1 MLGVLIAGVLSAV
14 VPPRY
19 TSTTSMAFAVT
30 YYRDSTEYSNI
41 YQGALLAAERAAF
54 YAPLVPEPRITDAVA
69 QRVGEG
75 LTGSQISAMMV
86 ASVPPETALL
96 TIQVT
101 DTSPL
106 RAQQVAQAVA
116 ETVGTVVSQIEPL
129 PAPGSPPIV
138 RADVVQ
144 PASFSPDPVSLG
156 TTAQLV
162 PRVHRRSRGGCAGR
176 AGPHRGPS
184 TRALARATQGS
195 DGWPVLSV
203 VPRDRKLEQWPLAID
218 PSIPP
223 ARREAYRLLRVS
235 LSSVETGSHQV
246 VVVTSPRPGDG
257 RTVVAANLAI
267 ALAQAGERVLLVEAD
282 LARPRLATLLGLDPG
297 PGLVAA
303 VGTSPP
309 DTSLVQ
315 PWPGMFDV
323 LAAGSSVDDPTTV
336 LGRPEFSEL
345 VNMLRDS
352 YDTVIIDAPP
362 LLVVAEGVVL
372 ASRADKTV
380 VVVGDRV
387 SNRDD
392 VERAAGLL
400 TASGSTVHGSVLVQT
415 AGRRRPSPAPGSA
428 ASEVSVPAEPPSADE
443 SSSSHAPS
451 PRPRDRAD
459 EGGDARAPR
468 VPLRLRVPNG
478 SGPAAP
484 AADSTN
490 PRPRPGPA
498 RRADLTGTSRVSPRF
513 LGPCFRVRRCA
524 RGQWLG

>member
-1 MLGVLIAGVLSAV
+1 MGLRELFGLLRQNTWLLVGGVVLGVLIAGVLSAV
-14 VPPRY
+14 APPRY

-162 PRVHRRSRGGCAGR
+162 LGFIVGLVAGVLAALVRTAVRRPVHSPEQLKA
-176 AGPHRGPS
+176 
-184 TRALARATQGS
+184 AT
-195 DGWPVLSV
+195 GWPVLSV

-315 PWPGMFDV
+315 PWPGLFDV

-345 VNMLRDS
+345 VDMLRDS

-415 AGRRRPSPAPGSA
+415 GGRRRPSPAPGSA

-443 SSSSHAPS
+443 SSSSRAPS

-468 VPLRLRVPNG
+468 VPLRSRVPNG
-478 SGPAAP
+478 SGLAAP
-484 AADSTN
+484 AADSDE
-490 PRPRPGPA
+490 P
-498 RRADLTGTSRVSPRF
+498 SPETR
-513 LGPCFRVRRCA
+513 LGPP
-524 RGQWLG
+524 G